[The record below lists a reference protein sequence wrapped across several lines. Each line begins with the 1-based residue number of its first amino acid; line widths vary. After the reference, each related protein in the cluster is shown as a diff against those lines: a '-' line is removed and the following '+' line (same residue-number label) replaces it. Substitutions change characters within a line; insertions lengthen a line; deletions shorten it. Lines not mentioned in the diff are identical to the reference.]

1 MPIFISEQLNQYIKD
16 KYEIDLSNDDNIS
29 TKSYNPHGCLA
40 RVWGSDPEFIANAGG
55 YTDLQCSNAKSNG
68 FYFCECHTIKF
79 FEGKLS
85 FGRIDEDPPEEPIIE
100 DIDGNKTRYY
110 WLKDSDGMKKDEIF
124 LKEEEEKQ
132 ENYSKRRG
140 RGRPPTKKILY
151 KEIDWKKL
159 YEEDKIDTLPL
170 NTLKEYLQKNN
181 LYLYG
186 KKEEIVRRINEHFE
200 RID

>member
-1 MPIFISEQLNQYIKD
+1 M
-16 KYEIDLSNDDNIS
+16 
-29 TKSYNPHGCLA
+29 
-40 RVWGSDPEFIANAGG
+40 
-55 YTDLQCSNAKSNG
+55 
-68 FYFCECHTIKF
+68 
-79 FEGKLS
+79 S

-110 WLKDSDGMKKDEIF
+110 WLKDSEGMKKDDIF
-124 LKEEEEKQ
+124 LKEEKEKQ

-151 KEIDWKKL
+151 KEIDWQKL

-186 KKEEIVRRINEHFE
+186 KKEEIVARISEHFE

>member
-1 MPIFISEQLNQYIKD
+1 MIL
-16 KYEIDLSNDDNIS
+16 
-29 TKSYNPHGCLA
+29 C
-40 RVWGSDPEFIANAGG
+40 
-55 YTDLQCSNAKSNG
+55 
-68 FYFCECHTIKF
+68 KF
-79 FEGKLS
+79 K
-85 FGRIDEDPPEEPIIE
+85 RPKRN
-100 DIDGNKTRYY
+100 NKIRYY
-110 WLKDSDGMKKDEIF
+110 WLKDSEGMKKDDIF

-132 ENYSKRRG
+132 ENYSQRRG

-151 KEIDWKKL
+151 KEIDWQKL

-186 KKEEIVRRINEHFE
+186 KKEEIVARISEHFE